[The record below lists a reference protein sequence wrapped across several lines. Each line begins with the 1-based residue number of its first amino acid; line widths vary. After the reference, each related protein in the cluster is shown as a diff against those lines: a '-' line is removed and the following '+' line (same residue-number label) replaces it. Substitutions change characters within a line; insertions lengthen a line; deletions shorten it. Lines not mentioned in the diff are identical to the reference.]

1 MNANINISGY
11 SRNHYFYTYN
21 VEVLMTSYGLPYTG
35 SKNRLAEK
43 IVAHFPE
50 ADTLVDVF
58 FGGGA
63 ITHCAMVHGKF
74 KNYIANDIR
83 TTPQFFKE
91 CIEGKHSND
100 LRWISSDDFAKSSR
114 DDWFVRLIWSF
125 SNNCNVYLYGKNIEA
140 YKKAF
145 HYAICFNDFSLLE
158 ELYGDFVCNKVKEHL
173 QGIPVESWND
183 RRLAAMR
190 AVKELI
196 AMHPNE
202 LTRKDFSCSTDTG
215 GNLQQH
221 LERVYRIES
230 LMCSTRI
237 TNLEHLN
244 RATYLNVR
252 THDLHCYNLDY
263 HLLADVI
270 PDNSVVYLDPPYKGT
285 FDYSE
290 NISGGC
296 MVNTGCFNTE
306 EFLDWAYEIG
316 RKHPTFISEHN
327 IDDDRF
333 TLVDEWGRFSAAS
346 GSGKRRHVSEKL
358 YTVKR

>member
-1 MNANINISGY
+1 MA
-11 SRNHYFYTYN
+11 
-21 VEVLMTSYGLPYTG
+21 SYGLPYTG

-43 IVAHFPE
+43 IIHHLPE

-63 ITHCAMVHGKF
+63 ITHCAMVHNKY

-100 LRWISSDDFAKSSR
+100 LRWISADDFMKSSR

-125 SNNCNVYLYGKNIEA
+125 SNNCNCYVYGKNTEA

-145 HYAICFNDFSLLE
+145 HYAICFDDFGLLE
-158 ELYGDFVCNKVKEHL
+158 ELYCDFACDKVKERL
-173 QGIPVESWND
+173 EGIPVESWND

-196 AMHPNE
+196 AMNPNE
-202 LTRKDFSCSTDTG
+202 LTRKNFSCALDA
-215 GNLQQH
+215 GNNIQQH
-221 LERVYRIES
+221 LERMYRIDN
-230 LMCSTRI
+230 LMCCARLQH
-237 TNLEHLN
+237 LELLN
-244 RATYLNVR
+244 RTSDLNVSVSN
-252 THDLHCYNLDY
+252 LQCYNLDY
-263 HLLADVI
+263 HLLTDII

-290 NISGGC
+290 KTSGGC
-296 MVNTGCFNTE
+296 MSNTGCFNTE
-306 EFLDWAYEIG
+306 EFLDWAYAIG
-316 RKHPTFISEHN
+316 KKHPTFISEHN
-327 IDDDRF
+327 IDDSRF
-333 TLVDEWGRFSAAS
+333 TLVDEWARFCSAS

-358 YTVKR
+358 YTVK